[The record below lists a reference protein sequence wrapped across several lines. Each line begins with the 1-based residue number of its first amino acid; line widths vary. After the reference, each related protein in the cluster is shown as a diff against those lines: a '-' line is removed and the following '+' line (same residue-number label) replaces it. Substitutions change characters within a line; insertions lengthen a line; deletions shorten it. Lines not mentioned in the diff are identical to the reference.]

1 MRQNPRDIIFKPVVT
16 EKTIQ
21 MQNDDNIVTFE
32 VARHA
37 NKVAIKQA
45 IEEIFDVKVEKINV
59 VNVLPRKKR
68 MGQYEGKTKH
78 VKKAIVKLKD
88 GYNIDII

>member
-21 MQNDDNIVTFE
+21 MQDADNKVTFE

-37 NKVAIKQA
+37 NKIQIKQA
-45 IEEIFDVKVEKINV
+45 IEEIFNVEVERVNV
-59 VNVLPRKKR
+59 VNVNPKKKR
-68 MGQYEGKTKH
+68 MGQYEGYTKR
-78 VKKAIVKLKD
+78 VKKAIITLKD
-88 GYNIDII
+88 GSNIDII

>member
-21 MQNDDNIVTFE
+21 MQNEDNKVTFE
-32 VARHA
+32 VDRRA

-45 IEEIFDVKVEKINV
+45 IENIFDVKVEKVNI
-59 VNVLPRKKR
+59 VNVLPRTKR
-68 MGQYEGKTKH
+68 VGQHVGKTNH
-78 VKKAIVKLKD
+78 VKKAIVKLKS
-88 GYNIDII
+88 GYNIDVI